1 VKEIVQM
8 IVVLS
13 LICGVC
19 AMALSGFRSA
29 TAERVEN
36 QVLSNV
42 QGPKVKLVLEGS
54 ENDLIADR
62 RKVTIGDQEM
72 LLFVGKKDG
81 KPWSIAYE
89 AVGGG
94 FGGDISVMVG
104 YNLEKDALT
113 GIQIISNKETPGIGS
128 KIIENQF
135 TGQFKDLEIGTVFMT
150 KANGGEVDAVSGAT
164 YSSLGVCEALRN
176 SVEMY
181 DQVKAAALSQ

>member
-1 VKEIVQM
+1 MKEIVQM

-13 LICGVC
+13 LICAIC

-62 RKVTIGDQEM
+62 KKVTIDGQEL

-89 AVGGG
+89 TIGGG
-94 FGGDISVMVG
+94 FGGDIGVMVG
-104 YNLEKDALT
+104 YDLDTNALT

-135 TGQFKDLEIGTVFMT
+135 TGQFKDLEIGTVFKT
-150 KANGGEVDAVSGAT
+150 KADGGAVDAVSGAT
-164 YSSLGVCEALRN
+164 YSSRGVCEAIRN
-176 SVEMY
+176 SVAIY
-181 DQVKAAALSQ
+181 DKVKAAALEQ